1 MNVMH
6 EIKLTITK
14 GSSAVGVGDFCPQTA
29 TSPRYKSEKQM
40 FMDNLYYTLYF
51 NPETVPMK

>member
-1 MNVMH
+1 MH